1 MLSCEL
7 LKFQYALQL
16 WQLSVTMNSMKIYLD
31 VCCLNRPFDDQTQ
44 DRIHLEAEAIL
55 AVLNY
60 SRMSGWSVIGS
71 DAIDFEIGRMPDHDK
86 RLKVQILST
95 LHDVYVK
102 ADAGVERRAMELKQV
117 GLKALDALHVSCA
130 ERAKAEVFLT
140 TDDHLLSKAVQNK
153 KILKVRIENPLR
165 WVTEVLK

>member
-1 MLSCEL
+1 MPSCEL
-7 LKFQYALQL
+7 LKSQYALQL
-16 WQLSVTMNSMKIYLD
+16 WQLSVNMKSMKIYLD

-60 SRMSGWSVIGS
+60 YRIAGWSVVGS
-71 DAIDFEIGRMPDHDK
+71 DAINFEIGRIPDHDK
-86 RLKVQILST
+86 RLKVQILSI

-102 ADAGVERRAMELKQV
+102 VDAVVERRAMELKQE

-153 KILKVRIENPLR
+153 KILKVRIENPLQ